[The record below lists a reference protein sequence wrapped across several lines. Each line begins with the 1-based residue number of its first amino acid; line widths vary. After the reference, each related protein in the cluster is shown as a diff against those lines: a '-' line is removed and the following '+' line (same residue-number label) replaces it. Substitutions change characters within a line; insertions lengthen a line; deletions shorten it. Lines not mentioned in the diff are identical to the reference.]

1 MKKNN
6 DFLNYIK
13 NLFSR
18 RDTEA
23 KAEPIKG
30 ATFKEKF
37 NSVTS
42 RFKRTGSPLRIS
54 FFTAYDTIWNI
65 ILFSVLALALVG
77 ILGLSIGLGYFAAL
91 VNDEEIQP
99 EEEVRTALTEMTEST
114 TVAFGSGESLGTLRA
129 DLIRERIDY
138 DDVSPYVIQA
148 LVATEDEYFYE
159 HNGVVPKAFMRA
171 TLQQVAGSG
180 SSTGGSTL
188 TQQLVK
194 NQLLTD
200 ETTFDRKATELLLAF
215 RVEKMLSKEEI
226 LEAYLNAV
234 SFGRNANG
242 QNIAGIQAAADG
254 IFGKDAADLN
264 LAESAFLA
272 GVPQN
277 PYAYTPFLQGGTVKD
292 PELLEAGQNRQ
303 RFVLERM
310 LTENAITQE
319 EYEEAL
325 EYNLYDNLTD
335 SVTVPNQNYP
345 FLTDELERRS
355 IEILK
360 YYLAE
365 EDGLA
370 REDVDSTPLINQQ
383 YTNEANIALRNQG
396 YHIETTIDKTIYD
409 TMQDVVNNSNYYYGS
424 RSIADATDATDEEQE
439 EDDEVLEHE
448 IGAIMKDNE
457 TGKILGFVGGRDH
470 ERSSINHA
478 TQTSR
483 QAGSTM
489 KPLITYGPAID
500 KGIIAPD
507 TVLLDEIF
515 TIPNPYGEDY
525 SPRNYDVDEEFG
537 LVSAK
542 HALSNSYNLSTLRLW
557 ADVRQQN
564 PQEYFERMNLPIA
577 DNFYSD
583 ENTLI
588 PSMPLGSNDLSVEEN
603 TNAFSTFANNGELV
617 DSYMIASITS
627 PSGEVIYEHES
638 ETTQVFKDSTAY
650 LMTDILKET
659 FQTGSAYYIQ
669 DYYNSVSD
677 TYDWAAKTG
686 TSNGFV
692 DSWFMGYNPKV
703 TLGVWMGYDRNIPQV
718 ENADSEQHMHIYNW
732 RDLAQAISE
741 VAPEQLGAN
750 ERFSRPSS
758 VREVEYCALT
768 MELED
773 DCERNLDRPGEGLIA
788 EDTLLNDKDSLS
800 DPEIL
805 ARMGEDFDSDLST
818 SDLRGTVTNSY
829 DFRYSVGS
837 GSSSNDDDDDDD
849 DD

>member
-6 DFLNYIK
+6 DFLTYIK

-18 RDTEA
+18 RDTVTKPDAIE
-23 KAEPIKG
+23 G
-30 ATFKEKF
+30 STFKEKY

-42 RFKRTGSPLRIS
+42 RFRKTGSPLRIS
-54 FFTAYDTIWNI
+54 FFTAYDTVWNI
-65 ILFSVLALALVG
+65 ILFSVLTFTLLG

-99 EEEVRTALTEMTEST
+99 VEEVRTALTEMTEST

-129 DLIRERIDY
+129 DLIRERVDY
-138 DDVSPYVIQA
+138 DSISPYVSEA
-148 LVATEDEYFYE
+148 LIATEDEYFYD
-159 HNGVVPKAFMRA
+159 HNGVVPKAFLRA
-171 TLQQVAGSG
+171 TLQQVAGS
-180 SSTGGSTL
+180 SSGTGGSTL

-194 NQLLTD
+194 NQLLTN

-242 QNIAGIQAAADG
+242 QNIAGIQAAAEG
-254 IFGKDAADLN
+254 IFGKDAGDLN
-264 LAESAFLA
+264 LAESAFIA
-272 GVPQN
+272 GLPQN

-310 LTENAITQE
+310 LTEEAITQE
-319 EYEEAL
+319 EYEQAL
-325 EYNLYDNLTD
+325 DYDLYANLAE

-345 FLTDELERRS
+345 FLTDEIERRS
-355 IEILK
+355 IDILK
-360 YYLAE
+360 YHLAE
-365 EDGLA
+365 EDGLT

-383 YTNEANIALRNQG
+383 YTNEANTALRNQG

-409 TMQDVVNNSNYYYGS
+409 TMQNVKDNSNYYYGS
-424 RSIADATDATDEEQE
+424 RSIADATDATEEEQE
-439 EDDEVLEHE
+439 EEDEILEHE
-448 IGAIMKDNE
+448 IGAVMKDNQ
-457 TGKILGFVGGRDH
+457 TGKILGFIGGRDH
-470 ERSSINHA
+470 DRSSINHA

-515 TIPNPYGEDY
+515 TIPEIDY

-557 ADVRQQN
+557 ADVRKEN
-564 PQEYFERMNLPIA
+564 PQEYFEKMGIPLGENA
-577 DNFYSD
+577 YSD
-583 ENTLI
+583 ENTLV
-588 PSMPLGSNDLSVEEN
+588 PSTPLGSHTMSVEDN
-603 TNAFSTFANNGELV
+603 ANAFSTFANNGELV
-617 DSYMIASITS
+617 DSYMIESITS
-627 PSGEVIYEHES
+627 PEGETIYEHES
-638 ETTQVFKDSTAY
+638 ESTQIFKDSTAY
-650 LMTDILKET
+650 LMTDMLKET

-669 DYYNSVSD
+669 DYYDQVSD

-718 ENADSEQHMHIYNW
+718 QNQDSEQHMHIYNW
-732 RDLAQAISE
+732 RALAQAISE

-768 MELED
+768 METEE
-773 DCERNLDRPGEGLIA
+773 DCELDLDNVGEGLIA
-788 EDTLLNDKDSLS
+788 EDTRLTDKDSLN
-800 DPEIL
+800 DPEIMQ
-805 ARMGEDFDSDLST
+805 RMGEDFDSELST

-829 DFRYSVGS
+829 DYRYSVGQ
-837 GSSSNDDDDDDD
+837 GRSSSSDDDEDEDEDED
-849 DD
+849 